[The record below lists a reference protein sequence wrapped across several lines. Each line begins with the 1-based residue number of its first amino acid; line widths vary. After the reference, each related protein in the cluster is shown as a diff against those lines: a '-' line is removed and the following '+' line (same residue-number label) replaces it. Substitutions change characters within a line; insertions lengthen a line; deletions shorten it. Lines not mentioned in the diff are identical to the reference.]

1 MDLLPAAAALQSK
14 PSVFSVFQHILLQR
28 RHDILGFP
36 FIHITAQGTSKGKLP
51 SVKELSDEY
60 GKVLAKKKA
69 AYSEYKEVRK
79 NMQTYQTAKYD
90 IDKILGIEKTPDQQ
104 KTREQT
110 R

>member
-1 MDLLPAAAALQSK
+1 MTHKAAKDS
-14 PSVFSVFQHILLQR
+14 FN
-28 RHDILGFP
+28 RH
-36 FIHITAQGTSKGKLP
+36 KGKLP

-90 IDKILGIEKTPDQQ
+90 IDKILGIEKTPDQNR
-104 KTREQT
+104 TREQT
-110 R
+110 RCFFRDITIRKMMVVSLLFLCL

>member
-1 MDLLPAAAALQSK
+1 MTHKAAKDSFNK
-14 PSVFSVFQHILLQR
+14 H
-28 RHDILGFP
+28 
-36 FIHITAQGTSKGKLP
+36 KGKLP

-60 GKVLAKKKA
+60 GKVLSKKRA

-90 IDKILGIEKTPDQQ
+90 IDKILGIEKTQEQ
-104 KTREQT
+104 NKNREQV